1 MEKEFYASIKLVSG
15 EEIFCLVSASEE
27 EDRTLLVLDN
37 PVIITPMTHKNG
49 MIVDFKAIKNIVN
62 TLDHAYLNKFIPQ
75 PTAENI
81 AKFLLDS
88 ILHCYRVEV
97 QESEGS
103 MVAYEV

>member
-1 MEKEFYASIKLVSG
+1 MYYLQKEVWISAAHDLLLNYDSPCKHLHGHNWKVTV
-15 EEIFCLVSASEE
+15 FCKSE
-27 EDRTLLVLDN
+27 DVD
-37 PVIITPMTHKNG
+37 KNG